1 MKPLITQVPDP
12 DDGAVYP
19 ITPLAPVS
27 PPYRT
32 TVMLVLLLAGAVA
45 MPVAT
50 HLAIVFVV
58 AGPVPAPDGVQV
70 TVPVPVPATA
80 TVTVSAISKVAHR
93 PAGTVIML
101 EFVAVAD
108 SHMMSDATGAA

>member
-1 MKPLITQVPDP
+1 
-12 DDGAVYP
+12 
-19 ITPLAPVS
+19 
-27 PPYRT
+27 
-32 TVMLVLLLAGAVA
+32 

-101 EFVAVAD
+101 EFVAVAR
-108 SHMMSDATGAA
+108 SEEHTSELQSRLHLVCRLLLAKNTLKSWLRGGPTARNIACNGFSTLLSR